1 MAEDRGSKED
11 KYAAQLKESVE
22 QLRGNVKWTLLAF
35 GAIGTT
41 LLAGSQLSNLGKF
54 QYGDLRLWVALGFA
68 LMALG
73 AAAFAVNAALKVAYT
88 GHVDIDDLDDDDHA
102 YIRRSTGLL
111 AGYDSAEQIKL
122 QYVDRVNKRFAHLN
136 EGASLET
143 LEIDDATLAFLEE
156 LIDTI
161 LSYVRYNRIMR
172 ASQDARRKLFGSSII
187 AAIGLV
193 GFAWAANPA
202 TEQQTIVLQSP
213 TSPAK
218 LALSESGKR
227 TLAPV
232 LGAKCV
238 ALPAIDILLLS
249 VTAAGSEVVTLATKD
264 CPVARFTLTA
274 AMGKLTSASGPADAA
289 PGPAASTAAADH
301 PIVWTQLRP
310 DTDSA
315 RGQLIVRA
323 IVARDAPC
331 PALTVKDAA
340 WPMET
345 RTDGSD
351 PDFPI
356 KMCEAALPG
365 NAAAQIGDVA
375 LKPRPDAPR
384 RIVVIGDTG
393 CRITDYAA
401 QACDRP
407 VDWPFFRVA
416 EAASAQKPDLVIH
429 VGDYHYREKPCAGRT
444 GCAGSPY
451 GDTWAAWQAD
461 FFAPAT
467 PLLNAAPW
475 VMVRGN
481 HEDCTRAGAGWN
493 LLIRPTL
500 GLKAGER
507 CPPDTDPDLFAF
519 AHLLFAVP
527 DTASA
532 GLDYRP
538 EDRAVTYRNQIRALS
553 RNLAAAS
560 SEIWLLTHQA
570 LWVSYGQDRK
580 TKRYDAEE
588 LLGRIPDTFDADL
601 RADVCGK
608 IIDPVDTYRQWLD
621 GVVPKENPNRPSN
634 ETPCREAKLPPGD
647 ALAPPGIS
655 LIVSGH
661 THNFQMFAPA
671 EGGKPL
677 QLIVGNGGDAL
688 ESVQSFPEASKAL
701 DFTDA
706 TLFGVAGKLWM
717 RNTFGFAVL
726 EKSGS
731 AWTAT
736 LHDVDGKPIAR
747 CGLER
752 PGASCKPL

>member
-1 MAEDRGSKED
+1 MAR
-11 KYAAQLKESVE
+11 
-22 QLRGNVKWTLLAF
+22 
-35 GAIGTT
+35 
-41 LLAGSQLSNLGKF
+41 
-54 QYGDLRLWVALGFA
+54 
-68 LMALG
+68 
-73 AAAFAVNAALKVAYT
+73 
-88 GHVDIDDLDDDDHA
+88 
-102 YIRRSTGLL
+102 
-111 AGYDSAEQIKL
+111 
-122 QYVDRVNKRFAHLN
+122 
-136 EGASLET
+136 
-143 LEIDDATLAFLEE
+143 
-156 LIDTI
+156 
-161 LSYVRYNRIMR
+161 
-172 ASQDARRKLFGSSII
+172 
-187 AAIGLV
+187 
-193 GFAWAANPA
+193 
-202 TEQQTIVLQSP
+202 
-213 TSPAK
+213 
-218 LALSESGKR
+218 
-227 TLAPV
+227 
-232 LGAKCV
+232 
-238 ALPAIDILLLS
+238 LS
-249 VTAAGSEVVTLATKD
+249 VVRK
-264 CPVARFTLTA
+264 TA
-274 AMGKLTSASGPADAA
+274 AMKRFDYAAEVPKQLITISAAIITLIVAFYEKFFSHHTVTFVFVFVALVILILSGAAGVLSIGGLVHGAEEQERSDFENAVNPTAAKRFVTLYEIGAPRYAAVQQVLFGIALILFVLVAIIDRACLSKRGSTSADPAK
-289 PGPAASTAAADH
+289 PAAARTDQ
-301 PIVWTQLRP
+301 PIVWAQLRP

-315 RGQLIVRA
+315 KGQLLVRA
-323 IVARDAPC
+323 IVARAAAC
-331 PALTVKDAA
+331 PALTVKETP
-340 WPMET
+340 WPMAT

-356 KMCEAALPG
+356 RMCEAALAG
-365 NAAAQIGDVA
+365 DAEARIGGVK
-375 LKPRPDAPR
+375 LGPRPRDPR

-393 CRITDYAA
+393 CRITDYVA
-401 QACDRP
+401 QNCDSGL
-407 VDWPFFRVA
+407 DWPFFRVA
-416 EAASAQKPDLVIH
+416 AAASAMKPELVIH

-461 FFAPAT
+461 FFAPAA
-467 PLLNAAPW
+467 PLLTAAPW

-527 DTASA
+527 DMASA

-538 EDRAVTYRNQIRALS
+538 EDRVVTYRNQIRALS
-553 RNLAAAS
+553 RKLAAAG

-570 LWVSYGQDRK
+570 LWVSYGQDKK

-588 LLGRIPDTFDADL
+588 LLGRIPDTFDADV
-601 RADVCGK
+601 RAEVCGK
-608 IIDPVDTYRQWLD
+608 IIDPVDTYRQWFD
-621 GVVPKENPNRPSN
+621 GVIPKENPNKPSN
-634 ETPCREAKLPPGD
+634 EMPCREAKLARGD

-661 THNFQMFAPA
+661 THYFQMFAPT

-688 ESVQSFPEASKAL
+688 ESVQSFPDASKAL
-701 DFTDA
+701 DSTDA